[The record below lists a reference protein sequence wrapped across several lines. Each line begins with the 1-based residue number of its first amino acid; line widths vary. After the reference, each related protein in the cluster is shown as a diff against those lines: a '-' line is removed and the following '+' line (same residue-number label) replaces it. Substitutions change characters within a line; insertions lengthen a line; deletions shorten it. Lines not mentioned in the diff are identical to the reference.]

1 MTKITASNLPPLS
14 DISPLCV
21 KYYKPLAKKKKKAI
35 DLDEIGTPRYNLLLD
50 LMKCQSKHP
59 NKHAFGDNEEKI
71 IDSKPCVKVEKA
83 YNSCHAGIMGVG
95 NYKGRKNCGQE
106 IESLFLCVNP
116 HASLPHKNK

>member
-1 MTKITASNLPPLS
+1 MTKITASDLPPLS
-14 DISPLCV
+14 EVSPHCV

-59 NKHAFGDNEEKI
+59 NIIGDKNEEKI
-71 IDSKPCVKVEKA
+71 IIDAKPCLKVEKA

-116 HASLPHKNK
+116 NASLPQE

>member
-1 MTKITASNLPPLS
+1 M
-14 DISPLCV
+14 
-21 KYYKPLAKKKKKAI
+21 I

-59 NKHAFGDNEEKI
+59 NIIGDKNEEKI
-71 IDSKPCVKVEKA
+71 QIDAKPCLKVEKA

-116 HASLPHKNK
+116 NASLPQE